1 MYVPS
6 QLVPFMY
13 TNPDTFSSPSTVA
26 LSMSPVKHIHTCTT
40 ACCSLIFSR
49 TSLIH
54 RTPPIQ

>member
-13 TNPDTFSSPSTVA
+13 TNPGTFSSPFTVA

-40 ACCSLIFSR
+40 AC
-49 TSLIH
+49 
-54 RTPPIQ
+54 